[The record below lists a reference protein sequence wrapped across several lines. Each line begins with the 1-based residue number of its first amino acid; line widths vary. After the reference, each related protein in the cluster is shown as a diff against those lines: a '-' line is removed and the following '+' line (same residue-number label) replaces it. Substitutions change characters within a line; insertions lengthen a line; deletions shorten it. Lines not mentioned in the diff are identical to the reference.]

1 MTLSGGRP
9 RAGKKISTSM
19 DSLVTLQA
27 TADPTVFPMLRKMA
41 AAAAR
46 SFGAS
51 MLEAADV
58 ELSVGEGLANVYL
71 HAYGRRPGPV
81 AISIDFDG
89 VFMSLTIRDEGHGK
103 PEIIQPGRG
112 LTLLQELTDGVELL
126 AAPDGHGAVLQ
137 VIRKL
142 G

>member
-1 MTLSGGRP
+1 M
-9 RAGKKISTSM
+9 A
-19 DSLVTLQA
+19 SLVTLQS
-27 TADPTVFPMLRKMA
+27 TADPTLFPMLRKMA

-71 HAYGRRPGPV
+71 HAYGRRAGPV
-81 AISIDFDG
+81 EISIDFDG
-89 VFMSLTIRDEGHGK
+89 AVISVSIRDEGQGK
-103 PEIIQPGRG
+103 PEVVKVGRG
-112 LTLLQELTDGVELL
+112 LALLQELTDGADLL
-126 AAPDGHGAVLQ
+126 AAPDGRGAVLQ

>member
-1 MTLSGGRP
+1 M
-9 RAGKKISTSM
+9 A
-19 DSLVTLQA
+19 SLVTLHA

-71 HAYGRRPGPV
+71 HAYGRRAGPV
-81 AISIDFDG
+81 AITIDFDG
-89 VFMSLTIRDEGHGK
+89 VVLSLTIRDEGQGK
-103 PEIIQPGRG
+103 PEIVQPGRG
-112 LTLLQELTDGVELL
+112 LTLLQELTDGVDLR
-126 AAPDGHGAVLQ
+126 AAPDGRGAVLQ

>member
-1 MTLSGGRP
+1 MAP
-9 RAGKKISTSM
+9 
-19 DSLVTLQA
+19 LVTLQS
-27 TADPTVFPMLRKMA
+27 TADPTLFPMLRKMA

-58 ELSVGEGLANVYL
+58 ELAVGEGLANVYL
-71 HAYGRRPGPV
+71 HAYGRRAGPV

-89 VFMSLTIRDEGHGK
+89 AVISVTIRDEGQGK
-103 PEIIQPGRG
+103 PEIVKAGRG
-112 LTLLQELTDGVELL
+112 LALLQELTDGVDLL